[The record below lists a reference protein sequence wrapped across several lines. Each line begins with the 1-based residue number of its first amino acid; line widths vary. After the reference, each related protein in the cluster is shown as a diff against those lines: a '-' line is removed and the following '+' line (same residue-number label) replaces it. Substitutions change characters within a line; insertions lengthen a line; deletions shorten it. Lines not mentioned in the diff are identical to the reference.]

1 MGSECCGARKKLLEP
16 ICCRAPHA
24 VRCHRCSD
32 ACRQRGGGG
41 CALLLVPATSSRR
54 VQSPAA
60 AGTGT
65 GVQGRRVLG
74 FHLPC
79 CLKCSEKNVS
89 VLDAADGLAAKQRT
103 DRRPLGKPLGNL
115 LSCPRDR
122 SASASVNFAFA
133 LLKAVRKV
141 PSPAPRT
148 CQEPAAER
156 SQVRQPP
163 EDVEVVAWTRPRS
176 PPSRSAA
183 LSCCFRSEC
192 QPFAVQPKL
201 FSSWGLAPPLTDA
214 AHASPKRNQSAPGL
228 SPPWES

>member
-1 MGSECCGARKKLLEP
+1 ML
-16 ICCRAPHA
+16 
-24 VRCHRCSD
+24 
-32 ACRQRGGGG
+32 RGEEE
-41 CALLLVPATSSRR
+41 
-54 VQSPAA
+54 A
-60 AGTGT
+60 AGADLLQGT
-65 GVQGRRVLG
+65 ARRPLSPLLRGVQAEGRWRLRPASGPGRFFQQSAIPSSCRDWNRRAGQESAGISSPVL
-74 FHLPC
+74 F
-79 CLKCSEKNVS
+79 EMQRKNVS

-133 LLKAVRKV
+133 LLKAVRKG

-183 LSCCFRSEC
+183 LSCCFCSEC